1 MVVMCCL
8 LAIIGW
14 NGCNSLV
21 ECCALG
27 VQLLGQLG
35 NLAQQTGLHAAGN
48 ACCLLGID
56 GACQLVLKCDARR
69 SDLLAYHITHGHSL
83 DVQDLVVL
91 LKLGLHTGMDLLGGV
106 NVVLCEQVEVLLV
119 NVMRECVRCA
129 LEVEQ
134 TALLRLCYPGI
145 IVAVAVEDDALVRLD
160 FALYECHQRLL
171 EVLGALQLVSELAE
185 LLSDCGVQHN
195 VCARD
200 VDRRAQRTELELVAG
215 EGERRGTVAVGGVL
229 RDSRQNCSAQ
239 IHLGLVNV
247 GVVLAGLDGI
257 QNSLQLIADEH
268 GDDRRRRLVR
278 AQAVIVAGRSDGN
291 AEQILIFVNRLD
303 NGGQKQD
310 ELAVFARV
318 LARLEQVLACIG
330 GNRPV
335 VVLAGAVY
343 AFKRLL
349 MQQAGEA
356 MLLRDGTHDLHGQ
369 LVVVGR
375 DVGGGEHRRHLVLAR
390 CNLVVLGLGENA
402 QLPQLLV
409 ELLHESSNART
420 ECAEVVII
428 HFLTLRRHCTE
439 QGAAGKDQVLALC
452 VVLAVDQEIFLL
464 RAYSG
469 GYTLNILA
477 EQLEDAARLCA
488 DGVHRAQQRRF
499 LIEDLTGV
507 GAECGRNVK
516 GTILYKCV
524 AGRVPCGVAAC
535 LEGCAQTA
543 GREGRC
549 VRFALDQLLAGE
561 LHHHMTVVGRR
572 DERVVLLGGDAGHRL
587 EPVRVMGCT
596 LADRPVLHCRCNN
609 SSNIGVDRGALA
621 HGLLQLLVNVLGKT
635 FFHHSVVKHHA
646 AEQLGNIR
654 NAHEW
659 FAPYIC

>member
-8 LAIIGW
+8 FVVVGR

-21 ECCALG
+21 ERCALG

-35 NLAQQTGLHAAGN
+35 NLAQQTCLHAAGN

-56 GACQLVLKCDARR
+56 GACQLVFKCDARR
-69 SDLLAYHITHGHSL
+69 SDLLAYHIAHGHSL

-91 LKLGLHTGMDLLGGV
+91 LKLGFHTGIDLRRGV
-106 NVVLCEQVEVLLV
+106 NIVLCEQVEVLLV
-119 NVMRECVRCA
+119 NVMRECICRA

-134 TALLRLCYPGI
+134 AALLRLGNPGLV
-145 IVAVAVEDDALVRLD
+145 VAVAVEDDALVRLD
-160 FALYECHQRLL
+160 LALNECVYSGL
-171 EVLGALQLVSELAE
+171 EVLSALQLVSELAE
-185 LLSDCGVQHN
+185 LLGNCGIQHN
-195 VCARD
+195 VCTRD
-200 VDRRAQRTELELVAG
+200 VDGRTQRTELELVAG
-215 EGERRGTVAVGGVL
+215 ESKRRSTVAVGGVL
-229 RDSRQNCSAQ
+229 RNRRKNSSAQ

-247 GVVLAGLDGI
+247 GVLRTGLDGI
-257 QNSLQLIADEH
+257 KDRLQLIADEH
-268 GDDRRRRLVR
+268 GDDSRRRLVR
-278 AQAVIVAGRSDGN
+278 AQTVIVACGCNRD
-291 AEQILIFVNRLD
+291 AEQILILVNSLD
-303 NGGQKQD
+303 NSGQEQD
-310 ELAVFARV
+310 ELGVLARV
-318 LARLEQVLACIG
+318 LARLKQVLAPIG
-330 GNRPV
+330 GNGPV

-343 AFKRLL
+343 ALERLL

-390 CNLVVLGLGENA
+390 CNLVVLGLGEDA

-464 RAYSG
+464 RAYGG

-543 GREGRC
+543 GRERRC

-572 DERVVLLGGDAGHRL
+572 DERVVLFGGDAGHRL

>member
-1 MVVMCCL
+1 M
-8 LAIIGW
+8 
-14 NGCNSLV
+14 
-21 ECCALG
+21 
-27 VQLLGQLG
+27 
-35 NLAQQTGLHAAGN
+35 
-48 ACCLLGID
+48 
-56 GACQLVLKCDARR
+56 
-69 SDLLAYHITHGHSL
+69 
-83 DVQDLVVL
+83 
-91 LKLGLHTGMDLLGGV
+91 
-106 NVVLCEQVEVLLV
+106 
-119 NVMRECVRCA
+119 
-129 LEVEQ
+129 
-134 TALLRLCYPGI
+134 
-145 IVAVAVEDDALVRLD
+145 
-160 FALYECHQRLL
+160 
-171 EVLGALQLVSELAE
+171 
-185 LLSDCGVQHN
+185 
-195 VCARD
+195 
-200 VDRRAQRTELELVAG
+200 
-215 EGERRGTVAVGGVL
+215 
-229 RDSRQNCSAQ
+229 
-239 IHLGLVNV
+239 
-247 GVVLAGLDGI
+247 
-257 QNSLQLIADEH
+257 
-268 GDDRRRRLVR
+268 
-278 AQAVIVAGRSDGN
+278 
-291 AEQILIFVNRLD
+291 
-303 NGGQKQD
+303 
-310 ELAVFARV
+310 
-318 LARLEQVLACIG
+318 
-330 GNRPV
+330 
-335 VVLAGAVY
+335 LAGAVY
-343 AFKRLL
+343 ALKRLL

-390 CNLVVLGLGENA
+390 CNLVVLGLGEDA

-409 ELLHESSNART
+409 EILHESSYTRT

-464 RAYSG
+464 RAYGG

-596 LADRPVLHCRCNN
+596 LTDRPVLHCRCNN